1 MKKGTEAVEKTTSAL
16 VRLLLRPK
24 PYFLDVE
31 KQADKLNEPSILVIN
46 HTSHLDG
53 PIVNTVFRKD
63 RIHNLAAKDRFEQR
77 GFGFFL
83 RHTRCIPIDRQ
94 NPDLSW
100 IHESLRVL
108 HEEKENVAIFPEGAH
123 GTHRKQLP
131 FHSGVVM
138 LAALANVPIVMV
150 YIDGPHKILRKRSKL
165 IIAPPYRL
173 DPPVEGLNSEYVE
186 HQTQILQKRMSQLME
201 EFIRREDRKI

>member
-24 PYFLDVE
+24 PYYLEEE
-31 KQADKLNEPSILVIN
+31 KQADKLKEPSILVIN

-150 YIDGPHKILRKRSKL
+150 SIDGPHKILRKRSKL

-186 HQTQILQKRMSQLME
+186 HQTQILQKRMSLLME
-201 EFIRREDRKI
+201 EFIRREEMKR

>member
-24 PYFLDVE
+24 PYYLEEE
-31 KQADKLNEPSILVIN
+31 KQADKLKEPSILVIN

-186 HQTQILQKRMSQLME
+186 HQTQILQKRMSLLME